1 MNRHHAQFVAGPLQR
16 DHYFTPV
23 TSLSFFNARDGETY
37 LLAGEDTELKVYD
50 GEGRLR
56 CQLGIFHAQPIHG
69 IHVAAAAA
77 GAGAGHGQ
85 RHVLLWGNQAV
96 TVVSAAV
103 IEELILGGEDGT
115 VAAAAAAPVEII
127 EAKAPDWIYDGVI
140 CPEDPDRGVLITAHN
155 EVLEFSI
162 GADGKT
168 VSFGRIVSPSRPI
181 LYSANL
187 TWLSKTSVLVAGGTV
202 FGEIIIWK
210 CHFSGDEDGT
220 ATAAEEDAGPRKP
233 WCEVLFV
240 FMGHEGSIF
249 GVDISREIDLGGG
262 CMARLLAS
270 CSDDRTVRI
279 WDITE
284 RPGSPRLQY
293 DAFGEARETGFGGS
307 SSSSSSAPAALAATP
322 AAATD
327 LTTTQVASSAPLAM
341 VMGHISRIWHVRFPM
356 GGLDELA
363 RGRPATVYSFGED
376 STLQAWSLD
385 VDLEAWRRRAE
396 SATVEGGETPVVAA
410 SITYKE
416 TYARHDG
423 KHIWATAVTEK
434 ADGQVLVAT
443 GGADSKIN
451 LFSDRSRAAGGSSS
465 SSSTAASKLQELPSE
480 LQTLVMRDVVSK
492 LPPRNPDHAIPLETK
507 EAFQR
512 FAFVHEDTI
521 VATSTTGRLL
531 VGSFGPELTW
541 TQIGTDGEMLRAL
554 NACTSLKSP
563 APGLALIGT
572 ANKKILLYRD
582 STIQQVGTVPGKVAD
597 IFPLRKSWIE
607 DGGASDEKLEFLV
620 TMLGSGDAMQILT
633 LDLDAT
639 AVTSMMPVPELD
651 SRFVVTA
658 ACQIND
664 LLVLGSRHGYVS
676 VFRRAVGDK
685 QQQQQLIPFP
695 APDRRSGDA
704 ITSINVF
711 PTSSTTSGAAA
722 SHIITTSRD
731 GNYRVYETSAS
742 AIHLRHETA
751 PAAVPNLEDAW
762 LSDGSDDLIL
772 CGFRSKN
779 FIVWNETRHE
789 EILRVDCG
797 GAHRAFAYTRQGHQN
812 SNRDRDRDHGMRFV
826 FNKAATLGVYT
837 QHSPSVA
844 AIHHRTLKRGSH
856 GREVRAIAYSGHS
869 ERRRRYIATGSE
881 DTSIRIWE
889 YTTAGA
895 TGASSSPDE
904 RRELRC
910 VKVVKVHTAGL
921 QALKWLGEDLL
932 FSCSG
937 NEEFMVWRACD
948 LGDRGL
954 GLMREAVFAD
964 KSEDGDLR
972 ITSFDVVVLD
982 KEESGSGSVAVTM
995 AFSNSFV
1002 KTFLYTP
1009 GQGFELLFKG
1019 QYTGACL
1026 TQARHLRVREGMF
1039 DVITAATDGCL
1050 AVWRSHGSEY
1060 VLRHTERIH
1069 QSSIKALDVHVTS
1082 DDRVVVLTGG
1092 DDNALGIVTLVSR
1105 SSSNNSD
1112 THGGDFEPV
1121 TRAGVRK
1128 AHAAAING
1136 LTVLGE
1142 AATATGRG
1150 GSPVDFVTVSND
1162 QRVKM
1167 WRLGWREGVEEVTLL
1182 ADEYSGVADAG
1193 DVEIIGDGKVAVGG
1207 VGLEVWD
1214 WRS

>member
-1 MNRHHAQFVAGPLQR
+1 MQLEFVAGPLQR

-23 TSLSFFNARDGETY
+23 TGLSFFDARNGETY

-56 CQLGIFHAQPIHG
+56 CQLKIFRAQSIHG
-69 IHVAAAAA
+69 IHVAAA
-77 GAGAGHGQ
+77 GGGKDGQ
-85 RHVLLWGNQAV
+85 GQGRRHVLLWGNQAV
-96 TVVSAAV
+96 TVVPAGV
-103 IEELILGGEDGT
+103 IEELILGDEGD
-115 VAAAAAAPVEII
+115 APPPIEIT

-140 CPEDPDRGVLITAHN
+140 SPEDPDRGVLITAHN
-155 EVLEFSI
+155 EVLEFCI
-162 GADGKT
+162 GNDDDRT
-168 VSFGRIVSPSRPI
+168 ISFGRLVSPSRPI

-187 TWLSKTSVLVAGGTV
+187 TWISGTSVLVAGGTA
-202 FGEIIIWK
+202 FGEIIVWK
-210 CHFSGDEDGT
+210 CHFSDDDGG
-220 ATAAEEDAGPRKP
+220 AVDEDAGKS

-240 FMGHEGSIF
+240 FTGHEGSIF
-249 GVDISREIDLGGG
+249 GVDISQEIDLGEG
-262 CMARLLAS
+262 CTVRLLAS
-270 CSDDRTVRI
+270 CSDDRTIRI

-284 RPGSPRLQY
+284 KPGSPRLQY
-293 DAFGEARETGFGGS
+293 DAFGEARETGFGG
-307 SSSSSSAPAALAATP
+307 AAATAA

-327 LTTTQVASSAPLAM
+327 LTATQVTSNAPLAM
-341 VMGHISRIWHVRFPM
+341 IMGHISRIWHVRFSR
-356 GGLDELA
+356 GALDELA
-363 RGRPATVYSFGED
+363 RGHPATVYSFGED
-376 STLQAWSLD
+376 STLQAWSLKVD
-385 VDLEAWRRRAE
+385 VEQWRRR
-396 SATVEGGETPVVAA
+396 SKSVVVEGDESPVTAK
-410 SITYKE
+410 ITYKE

-423 KHIWATAVTEK
+423 KHIWATAVTGK

-451 LFSDRSRAAGGSSS
+451 LFSDRSRAATGGDG
-465 SSSTAASKLQELPSE
+465 AVSKAQELPSE
-480 LQTLVMRDVVSK
+480 LQTLVMRDVVSQ
-492 LPPRNPDHAIPLETK
+492 LPRNPDFAIPLETK

-512 FAFVHEDTI
+512 FAFVYEDTI

-541 TQIGTDGEMLRAL
+541 THIGTDGEMMRAL

-597 IFPLRKSWIE
+597 IFPLSSPSAE
-607 DGGASDEKLEFLV
+607 AEASEKKLEFLV
-620 TMLGSGDAMQILT
+620 TMLGSGDAMHILT
-633 LDLDAT
+633 LDLNT
-639 AVTSMMPVPELD
+639 SAVTSMVPVPELD

-664 LLVLGSRHGYVS
+664 LIVLGSRHGYMS
-676 VFRRAVGDK
+676 VFRRAQG
-685 QQQQQLIPFP
+685 QLIPFP

-704 ITSINVF
+704 ITSISIF
-711 PTSSTTSGAAA
+711 PTQSSSPSSTV

-731 GNYRVYETSAS
+731 GNYRIYELSPS

-762 LSDGSDDLIL
+762 LSGAGAAADLIL

-779 FIVWNETRHE
+779 FIVWNEARHE

-797 GAHRAFAYTRQGHQN
+797 GAHRAFAYTRRSHDDLDSGK
-812 SNRDRDRDHGMRFV
+812 DHGMRFI

-837 QHSPSVA
+837 QYNPSVA
-844 AIHHRTLKRGSH
+844 ATYHRTLKRGSH
-856 GREVRAIAYSGHS
+856 GREVRAIAYSG
-869 ERRRRYIATGSE
+869 RRYIATGAE
-881 DTSIRIWE
+881 DTAIRIWE
-889 YTTAGA
+889 YTTATA
-895 TGASSSPDE
+895 DHPTEPSSKK

-921 QALKWLGEDLL
+921 QALKWLGEQLL

-954 GLMREAVFAD
+954 GLMREAIFTD

-972 ITSFDVVVLD
+972 ITSFDVEALEQ
-982 KEESGSGSVAVTM
+982 EEASTGISSVAVTM

-1002 KTFLYTP
+1002 KTYRYTP

-1026 TQARHLRVREGMF
+1026 TQARHLRVRDGVF

-1050 AVWRSHGSEY
+1050 AVWRSEGSEY

-1069 QSSIKALDVHVTS
+1069 QSSIKALDVHSTS
-1082 DDRVVVLTGG
+1082 DEDRVVVLTGG

-1105 SSSNNSD
+1105 SS
-1112 THGGDFEPV
+1112 GDDDDRTFEPV

-1136 LTVLGE
+1136 LTVLG
-1142 AATATGRG
+1142 AAGLG
-1150 GSPVDFVTVSND
+1150 GVDFATVSND

-1193 DVEIIGDGKVAVGG
+1193 DIEIIGDGKVAVGG

-1214 WRS
+1214 WRDKSLN

>member
-1 MNRHHAQFVAGPLQR
+1 MNHHHAQFVAGPLQR

-23 TSLSFFNARDGETY
+23 TGLSFFNARDGETY

-50 GEGRLR
+50 SEGRLR

-69 IHVAAAAA
+69 IHVAAAA
-77 GAGAGHGQ
+77 G

-96 TVVSAAV
+96 TVVAASI
-103 IEELILGGEDGT
+103 IEELILGGEDGA
-115 VAAAAAAPVEII
+115 VAAAVEII

-162 GADGKT
+162 GTDGKMIA
-168 VSFGRIVSPSRPI
+168 FGRIVSPSRPI

-187 TWLSKTSVLVAGGTV
+187 TWISKTSVLVAGGTV
-202 FGEIIIWK
+202 FGEIIVWK
-210 CHFSGDEDGT
+210 CHFSGDGGT
-220 ATAAEEDAGPRKP
+220 AAAEDTDDASAGKP

-240 FMGHEGSIF
+240 FTGHEGSIF
-249 GVDISREIDLGGG
+249 GVDISHEIDLGEGRT
-262 CMARLLAS
+262 ARLLAS
-270 CSDDRTVRI
+270 CSDDRTIRI

-293 DAFGEARETGFGGS
+293 DAFGEARETGFGG
-307 SSSSSSAPAALAATP
+307 AAAAATST

-341 VMGHISRIWHVRFPM
+341 VMGHISRIWHVRFPL

-363 RGRPATVYSFGED
+363 RGRPATIYSFGED
-376 STLQAWSLD
+376 STLQAWSLEVD
-385 VDLEAWRRRAE
+385 VEEWRRRAKL
-396 SATVEGGETPVVAA
+396 AAVEDEAPVAG

-434 ADGQVLVAT
+434 ADGQILVAT

-451 LFSDRSRAAGGSSS
+451 LFSDRAAGGSSS
-465 SSSTAASKLQELPSE
+465 SSSSSASKLQELPSE

-492 LPPRNPDHAIPLETK
+492 LPPRNPEFAIPLETK

-541 TQIGTDGEMLRAL
+541 TQIGTDGETLRAL

-582 STIQQVGTVPGKVAD
+582 STVQQIGTVPGKVAD
-597 IFPLRKSWIE
+597 IFSLNNPSAE
-607 DGGASDEKLEFLV
+607 GSEKKTLEFLV

-633 LDLDAT
+633 LDLDAS
-639 AVTSMMPVPELD
+639 AITSMVPVPELD

-676 VFRRAVGDK
+676 VFRRAAQGD
-685 QQQQQLIPFP
+685 QQQQLIPFP
-695 APDRRSGDA
+695 APERRSGDA

-711 PTSSTTSGAAA
+711 PTSSAPAAAA

-742 AIHLRHETA
+742 AVHLRHETA

-762 LSDGSDDLIL
+762 LSDSGDLIL

-797 GAHRAFAYTRQGHQN
+797 GAHRAFAYTRRGHDSSSGSSSSKNNLSQ
-812 SNRDRDRDHGMRFV
+812 HGMRFV

-837 QHSPSVA
+837 QHNPSVA
-844 AIHHRTLKRGSH
+844 VTHHRTLKRGSH
-856 GREVRAIAYSGHS
+856 GREVRAIAYSG
-869 ERRRRYIATGSE
+869 RRYIATGSE

-889 YTTAGA
+889 YTAAAAAAAG
-895 TGASSSPDE
+895 SPPPE

-921 QALKWLGEDLL
+921 QSLKWLGEDLL

-948 LGDRGL
+948 LGERGI

-972 ITSFDVVVLD
+972 ITSFDVVTLD
-982 KEESGSGSVAVTM
+982 KGENGSGSVAVTM

-1002 KTFLYTP
+1002 KTYRYSP

-1026 TQARHLRVREGMF
+1026 TQARHLRVREGVF

-1050 AVWRSHGSEY
+1050 AIWRSEGPEY
-1060 VLRHTERIH
+1060 VLRYTERIH
-1069 QSSIKALDVHVTS
+1069 QSSIKALDVHSTS
-1082 DDRVVVLTGG
+1082 DDGVVVLTGG
-1092 DDNALGIVTLVSR
+1092 DDNALGIVTLS
-1105 SSSNNSD
+1105 NSD
-1112 THGGDFEPV
+1112 NNEGGFGPV

-1136 LTVLGE
+1136 LTVLGGSME
-1142 AATATGRG
+1142 AGGR
-1150 GSPVDFVTVSND
+1150 VDFVTVSND

-1182 ADEYSGVADAG
+1182 TDEYSGVADAG
-1193 DVEIIGDGKVAVGG
+1193 DVEIIGDSKVAVGG

>member
-1 MNRHHAQFVAGPLQR
+1 MNRRHAQFVAGPLQR

-23 TSLSFFNARDGETY
+23 TGLSFFNARDGETY

-77 GAGAGHGQ
+77 GHGER

-103 IEELILGGEDGT
+103 IEELILGGGGEGEAV
-115 VAAAAAAPVEII
+115 VATTPVQII

-155 EVLEFSI
+155 EVLEFSV
-162 GADGKT
+162 GSDGKT

-202 FGEIIIWK
+202 FGEIIVWK
-210 CHFSGDEDGT
+210 CHFSSDGA
-220 ATAAEEDAGPRKP
+220 ATAAEEDGSKS

-240 FMGHEGSIF
+240 FTGHEGSIF

-262 CMARLLAS
+262 CTARLLAS
-270 CSDDRTVRI
+270 CSDDRTIRI

-307 SSSSSSAPAALAATP
+307 SSAAPATA

-341 VMGHISRIWHVRFPM
+341 VMGHISRIWHVRFPL

-363 RGRPATVYSFGED
+363 EGRPATVYSFGED

-385 VDLEAWRRRAE
+385 VDLEAWRRRAK
-396 SATVEGGETPVVAA
+396 SAAAVKGGEAPVVAA

-423 KHIWATAVTEK
+423 KHIWATAITEK
-434 ADGQVLVAT
+434 ANGQVLVAT

-451 LFSDRSRAAGGSSS
+451 LFSERTCVGGGSDSGRSS
-465 SSSTAASKLQELPSE
+465 SNTTASKLRELPSE

-492 LPPRNPDHAIPLETK
+492 LAPRNPDHAIPLETK

-541 TQIGTDGEMLRAL
+541 TQIGTGGETMRAL

-597 IFPLRKSWIE
+597 IFPLRKSSAE
-607 DGGASDEKLEFLV
+607 DAGASDKKLEFLV

-633 LDLDAT
+633 LDLDAST
-639 AVTSMMPVPELD
+639 VTSMVPVPELD

-658 ACQIND
+658 ACQVND

-676 VFRRAVGDK
+676 VFRRAEGE
-685 QQQQQLIPFP
+685 QQLIPFP

-711 PTSSTTSGAAA
+711 PTSSATSAAAAA

-742 AIHLRHETA
+742 GIHLRHETA

-762 LSDGSDDLIL
+762 LSDSGDLIL

-812 SNRDRDRDHGMRFV
+812 SNRDGDRDHGMRFV

-844 AIHHRTLKRGSH
+844 STHHRTLKRGSH

-869 ERRRRYIATGSE
+869 SNSGPRRYIATGSE

-889 YTTAGA
+889 YTTAG
-895 TGASSSPDE
+895 GASPDE

-921 QALKWLGEDLL
+921 QSLKWLGEDLL

-937 NEEFMVWRACD
+937 NEEFMAWRACD

-972 ITSFDVVVLD
+972 ITSFDVVALD
-982 KEESGSGSVAVTM
+982 KEEKGSVAVTM

-1002 KTFLYTP
+1002 KTYRYTP

-1026 TQARHLRVREGMF
+1026 TQARHLRVRDGVF

-1050 AVWRSHGSEY
+1050 AVWRSQGSEY
-1060 VLRHTERIH
+1060 ILRHTERIH
-1069 QSSIKALDVHVTS
+1069 QSSIKALDVHYTS

-1105 SSSNNSD
+1105 SSSDADDEND
-1112 THGGDFEPV
+1112 GGFEPA

-1136 LTVLGE
+1136 LMVLGE
-1142 AATATGRG
+1142 RG
-1150 GSPVDFVTVSND
+1150 GHVDFVTASND

-1207 VGLEVWD
+1207 VGLEVWG

>member
-23 TSLSFFNARDGETY
+23 TGLSFFNARDGETY

-77 GAGAGHGQ
+77 GHGER

-103 IEELILGGEDGT
+103 IEELILGSGGEDEAV
-115 VAAAAAAPVEII
+115 VAATPVEII

-155 EVLEFSI
+155 EVLEFSVA
-162 GADGKT
+162 ADGKT
-168 VSFGRIVSPSRPI
+168 ISFGRIVSPSRPI

-187 TWLSKTSVLVAGGTV
+187 TWLSETSVLVAGGTV
-202 FGEIIIWK
+202 FGEIIVWK
-210 CHFSGDEDGT
+210 CHFSSSDGA
-220 ATAAEEDAGPRKP
+220 ATASGEDAASMKP
-233 WCEVLFV
+233 WCEALFV
-240 FMGHEGSIF
+240 FTGHEGSIF

-262 CMARLLAS
+262 CTARLLAS
-270 CSDDRTVRI
+270 CSDDRTIRI

-307 SSSSSSAPAALAATP
+307 SSSSAPAAAA

-327 LTTTQVASSAPLAM
+327 LTTTQVASSAPLTM
-341 VMGHISRIWHVRFPM
+341 VMGHISRIWHVRFPL
-356 GGLDELA
+356 GGVDELA
-363 RGRPATVYSFGED
+363 RGRPVTVYSFGED

-385 VDLEAWRRRAE
+385 VDLEAWRRRAAK
-396 SATVEGGETPVVAA
+396 SAATVEGCEAPIIAA

-423 KHIWATAVTEK
+423 KHIWATAVTEE
-434 ADGQVLVAT
+434 ADGRVLIAT

-451 LFSDRSRAAGGSSS
+451 LFSDRSRAAGGTGTGSGSDI
-465 SSSTAASKLQELPSE
+465 STTASKLQELPSE

-492 LPPRNPDHAIPLETK
+492 LAPRSPDHAIPLETK

-512 FAFVHEDTI
+512 FAFVYEDTI

-541 TQIGTDGEMLRAL
+541 AQIGTDGETLRAL

-572 ANKKILLYRD
+572 ANKKILLHRD

-597 IFPLRKSWIE
+597 IFPLRKSPAE
-607 DGGASDEKLEFLV
+607 DGGASDKKLEFLV

-633 LDLDAT
+633 LDLDAA
-639 AVTSMMPVPELD
+639 AVTSMVPVPELD

-676 VFRRAVGDK
+676 VFRRVEDE
-685 QQQQQLIPFP
+685 QQLIPFP

-704 ITSINVF
+704 ITSINVL
-711 PTSSTTSGAAA
+711 PTSSTSGAAA

-731 GNYRVYETSAS
+731 GNYRVYETSDS
-742 AIHLRHETA
+742 AIQLRHETA

-762 LSDGSDDLIL
+762 LSDNGDLIL

-797 GAHRAFAYTRQGHQN
+797 GAHRAFAYTRQSHHDKN
-812 SNRDRDRDHGMRFV
+812 TDSDSNKDRVHGMRFV
-826 FNKAATLGVYT
+826 FNKAATLGVFT
-837 QHSPSVA
+837 KHSPSVA
-844 AIHHRTLKRGSH
+844 ATHHRTLKRGSH

-869 ERRRRYIATGSE
+869 GRRRRYIATGSE

-889 YTTAGA
+889 YTTAAGA
-895 TGASSSPDE
+895 TSSPDE
-904 RRELRC
+904 NRGLRC

-921 QALKWLGEDLL
+921 QSLKWLGEDLL

-972 ITSFDVVVLD
+972 ITSFDVVALD
-982 KEESGSGSVAVTM
+982 NEKNGNVAVTM

-1002 KTFLYTP
+1002 KTYRYTP
-1009 GQGFELLFKG
+1009 GLGFELLFQG

-1026 TQARHLRVREGMF
+1026 TQARHLRVREGVF

-1050 AVWRSHGSEY
+1050 AVWRSQGSEY

-1069 QSSIKALDVHVTS
+1069 QSSIKALDVHFTT

-1092 DDNALGIVTLVSR
+1092 DDNALGIVTLVSD
-1105 SSSNNSD
+1105 SSSSSSSSSD
-1112 THGGDFEPV
+1112 ADNMNDGGFENW

-1142 AATATGRG
+1142 RG
-1150 GSPVDFVTVSND
+1150 GRIDFVTVSND

-1167 WRLGWREGVEEVTLL
+1167 WRLGWREGVEEITLL

-1193 DVEIIGDGKVAVGG
+1193 DIEIIGDGKVAVGG

>member
-23 TSLSFFNARDGETY
+23 TGLSFFNVRDGETY

-77 GAGAGHGQ
+77 GHGER

-103 IEELILGGEDGT
+103 IEELILGAEDGT
-115 VAAAAAAPVEII
+115 AAAAGTDII

-155 EVLEFSI
+155 EVLEFSV
-162 GADGKT
+162 GSDGKT

-187 TWLSKTSVLVAGGTV
+187 TWLSETSVLVAGGTV
-202 FGEIIIWK
+202 FGEIIVWK
-210 CHFSGDEDGT
+210 CHFSGGDGDGA
-220 ATAAEEDAGPRKP
+220 ATAAEGTGTSASASKP

-240 FMGHEGSIF
+240 FTGHEGSIF

-262 CMARLLAS
+262 CTARLLAS
-270 CSDDRTVRI
+270 CSDDRTIRI

-307 SSSSSSAPAALAATP
+307 SSSSAPT

-341 VMGHISRIWHVRFPM
+341 VMGHISRIWHVRFPL

-363 RGRPATVYSFGED
+363 KGRPATVYSFGED
-376 STLQAWSLD
+376 STLQAWSLA
-385 VDLEAWRRRAE
+385 VDLEAWRRRAK
-396 SATVEGGETPVVAA
+396 SAAAVVEGREAPVVAA

-451 LFSDRSRAAGGSSS
+451 LFSDRSLVDGSSS
-465 SSSTAASKLQELPSE
+465 SNTTASKLRELPSE

-492 LPPRNPDHAIPLETK
+492 LAPRNPDHAIPLETK

-512 FAFVHEDTI
+512 FAFVREDTI

-541 TQIGTDGEMLRAL
+541 TQIGTDGETMRAL

-582 STIQQVGTVPGKVAD
+582 STVQQVGTVPGKVAD
-597 IFPLRKSWIE
+597 IFPLRKSSAE
-607 DGGASDEKLEFLV
+607 DKGASDKKLEFLV

-633 LDLDAT
+633 LDLDAS
-639 AVTSMMPVPELD
+639 AVTSMVPVPELD

-658 ACQIND
+658 ACQVND

-676 VFRRAVGDK
+676 VFRRAEGE
-685 QQQQQLIPFP
+685 QQLIPFP

-711 PTSSTTSGAAA
+711 PTSSTASAAAA

-731 GNYRVYETSAS
+731 GNYRVYETSDS
-742 AIHLRHETA
+742 GIHLRHETA

-762 LSDGSDDLIL
+762 LSDSGDLIL

-797 GAHRAFAYTRQGHQN
+797 GAHRAFAYTRQGQQN
-812 SNRDRDRDHGMRFV
+812 SNRDGDRDHGMRFV

-844 AIHHRTLKRGSH
+844 ATHHRTLKRGSH

-869 ERRRRYIATGSE
+869 RNSGPRRYIATGSE

-889 YTTAGA
+889 YTTAG
-895 TGASSSPDE
+895 GASHDE

-921 QALKWLGEDLL
+921 QSLKWLGEDLL

-948 LGDRGL
+948 LGGRGL

-972 ITSFDVVVLD
+972 ITSFDVVALD
-982 KEESGSGSVAVTM
+982 KEENGSVAVTM

-1002 KTFLYTP
+1002 KTYRYTP

-1026 TQARHLRVREGMF
+1026 TQARHLRVREGVF

-1050 AVWRSHGSEY
+1050 AIWRSRRSEY

-1069 QSSIKALDVHVTS
+1069 QSSIKALDVHFTS

-1092 DDNALGIVTLVSR
+1092 DDNALGIVTLVSG
-1105 SSSNNSD
+1105 SSSNSD
-1112 THGGDFEPV
+1112 SDNENDSGFETV

-1142 AATATGRG
+1142 RG
-1150 GSPVDFVTVSND
+1150 GRVDFVTVSND

-1167 WRLGWREGVEEVTLL
+1167 WWLGWREGVEEITLL

-1214 WRS
+1214 WKS